1 MPLRSQISIESE
13 TTSPGKLPDPA
24 RASEVRGVRDMETT
38 SDKLL
43 YISEMTDQLL
53 QLSDELN
60 LCTLS
65 YLLRMARLE
74 AETAELTAQSA
85 SEAAFPPK
93 QRSN

>member
-1 MPLRSQISIESE
+1 
-13 TTSPGKLPDPA
+13 
-24 RASEVRGVRDMETT
+24 METT

-65 YLLRMARLE
+65 YGQIGGGNCRADGAVGFGRLPSTETKIELGICLAEVLQPDKKIRIMRRSAPRRDPRPVRPHRAR
-74 AETAELTAQSA
+74 
-85 SEAAFPPK
+85 
-93 QRSN
+93 R

>member
-1 MPLRSQISIESE
+1 
-13 TTSPGKLPDPA
+13 
-24 RASEVRGVRDMETT
+24 METN

-74 AETAELTAQSA
+74 AKTAELTAQSA
-85 SEAAFPPK
+85 LEGCLPPK

>member
-1 MPLRSQISIESE
+1 MPLRAPISIGSE
-13 TTSPGKLPDPA
+13 TTSSGKLPNLA
-24 RASEVRGVRDMETT
+24 WASEVRGVRDMETNG
-38 SDKLL
+38 DKLL

-85 SEAAFPPK
+85 SEGCLPPK

>member
-1 MPLRSQISIESE
+1 MPLRAQISIESE
-13 TTSPGKLPDPA
+13 TTSSDNLPDLA

-85 SEAAFPPK
+85 SAGCPPPK

>member
-1 MPLRSQISIESE
+1 MKP
-13 TTSPGKLPDPA
+13 TN
-24 RASEVRGVRDMETT
+24 
-38 SDKLL
+38 DKLL

-74 AETAELTAQSA
+74 AETVELTAECA
-85 SEAAFPPK
+85 SEGCPSPK
-93 QRSN
+93 LRSN